1 MSEQIIPENI
11 RGSHINPPWFRLC
24 RVRLVCVSYIKLLS
38 KTNTNLLILA
48 KLHEVFYSFSDIAG
62 VTKANC
68 ICIGFGRPSIARGD
82 YASTAA
88 GHHRKLRSDKAL
100 CHF

>member
-1 MSEQIIPENI
+1 MPENI
-11 RGSHINPPWFRLC
+11 RRSHINPPWLWLC
-24 RVRLVCVSYIKLLS
+24 RVRLVCISYIKQLC

-48 KLHEVFYSFSDIAG
+48 KVHEVFFRFPDIAG
-62 VTKANC
+62 VTKAKR
-68 ICIGFGRPSIARGD
+68 ICISFGKSGIARGD
-82 YASTAA
+82 HALTAA